1 MVSQQKIADWFDT
14 FTTYIADKT
23 DSDILHDPSRLYN
36 ADESGFPMCPKSGR
50 VLAERGSQTVYNFS
64 ASDKSQ
70 ITVLACASAS
80 GDYTPPMI
88 VFPGSR
94 FKYNPLDGFEEA
106 VLGRTENGWMDAEL
120 FVSWL
125 KTCFIPHVDKQ
136 AIKKPIILFLDGHST
151 HLTLEAC
158 TVCVENNIVLYCLPS
173 HASHVIQPL
182 DLSLFSP
189 LKHAWRQS
197 VRDFQISNIGE
208 CVRKCTFA
216 SVFKTAWVRAA
227 TTENAK
233 RGFLESG
240 LFPLNP
246 GKVTDNQKLKPSTIF
261 EPCKPVLQSTPVTP
275 STVRTFTFAPPADTP
290 SQPSATLTSPE
301 YASSPAVQTTLP
313 SPHTD
318 PHAPVQSQ
326 TTHSTTPQTDTSHL
340 ALHSTPAT
348 AHTSSSDA
356 FDKYLVLPKVRSRT
370 QKYKPTV
377 LPKSASGEDIRE
389 LLLEKKRKAE
399 EEKQMKES
407 RKRMRE
413 EIKLKR
419 EEEKAARKALREKER
434 EEKRVQ
440 KRKQE
445 DEKKAYKLLKQIEK
459 KSKATLDSDEDLSE
473 SEIPYMDDDEYDD
486 DIDFSDDSLRDFCH
500 LCLGRDLAANDD
512 WVGCLNCTKWF
523 HKNCLGYQTLTHQQL
538 ADLPFTCDTCS

>member
-1 MVSQQKIADWFDT
+1 MDAVNAKQMSARKAAVAFGIPKSTLHDKLSNKVPLVYRKGPSPILSKDEERHLSDWAIHMSSIGYGRTRDELLDTVQKIIKLDGRENPFTDDRPGRDWFRAFLKRNPTISVRTPTQLSKERAMVSQQKIADWFDT

-94 FKYNPLDGFEEA
+94 FKYNPLDGFKEA

-197 VRDFQISNIGE
+197 VRDFQISSAN
-208 CVRKCTFA
+208 
-216 SVFKTAWVRAA
+216 
-227 TTENAK
+227 
-233 RGFLESG
+233 
-240 LFPLNP
+240 
-246 GKVTDNQKLKPSTIF
+246 
-261 EPCKPVLQSTPVTP
+261 VLGN
-275 STVRTFTFAPPADTP
+275 
-290 SQPSATLTSPE
+290 
-301 YASSPAVQTTLP
+301 
-313 SPHTD
+313 
-318 PHAPVQSQ
+318 
-326 TTHSTTPQTDTSHL
+326 
-340 ALHSTPAT
+340 
-348 AHTSSSDA
+348 
-356 FDKYLVLPKVRSRT
+356 
-370 QKYKPTV
+370 YKPTV

-486 DIDFSDDSLRDFCH
+486 DDDIDFSDDSLRDFCH